1 MQCRLGALQRPQIMQ
16 KMRSRYGR
24 LHQSTGPVEPG
35 FRRGTDLLDFGSTAK
50 PRVVRFLKKKLV
62 LWNSTALH
70 PPEKSGTNLRNLK
83 SSVKSVKS
91 LVDSEY
97 MEIFWNQTIKPR
109 IRRYSK
115 GHQSPGLAGGT
126 GLPAGQAFPWF
137 WKLSFQD
144 TGPLGAQTLQIHDFE
159 LGSKISWHKF
169 TLNLRRFYAD
179 FKGIFTDFTK
189 FFEIRWFLADFMW
202 ILHNYLGGFFQPHAV
217 QLSQYT
223 FF

>member
-1 MQCRLGALQRPQIMQ
+1 MQVCRLKGQSALQRPQIMQ

-109 IRRYSK
+109 NPEIQQRSSISRAGWRNRIASGASVPLILEVKFSRYRASRC
-115 GHQSPGLAGGT
+115 T
-126 GLPAGQAFPWF
+126 
-137 WKLSFQD
+137 
-144 TGPLGAQTLQIHDFE
+144 
-159 LGSKISWHKF
+159 
-169 TLNLRRFYAD
+169 N
-179 FKGIFTDFTK
+179 
-189 FFEIRWFLADFMW
+189 LADTRFW
-202 ILHNYLGGFFQPHAV
+202 IGLKNFLTQIYVEFTQILCR
-217 QLSQYT
+217 L
-223 FF
+223 